1 MEREEIYSGIGTD
14 ESECYAFRIGFN
26 AAVVATIA
34 DALSENSEMRM
45 DTLVEA
51 LAAEF
56 ASQFNNFEDPPA
68 IIDDFMSAIVE
79 RILDNLEDSDSD
91 EISHAVTG
99 FEETMGYILGRTD
112 ARGAAKDVPADTMV
126 IECLRSTSS
135 CLRRGGAVPNVLRV
149 GSIWPR
155 G

>member
-1 MEREEIYSGIGTD
+1 MEREEIDSVIGTD

-26 AAVVATIA
+26 AAVIATIA

-56 ASQFNNFEDPPA
+56 ASQFNSFEDPPA
-68 IIDDFMSAIVE
+68 IIDDFLSAIVE
-79 RILDNLEDSDSD
+79 RILDNLEDSDPD
-91 EISHAVTG
+91 ENPMRSPVSKRPWDTSSA
-99 FEETMGYILGRTD
+99 RTD
-112 ARGAAKDVPADTMV
+112 ARGAAKDAPADTTV

-135 CLRRGGAVPNVLRV
+135 CLRRIRAVPSALRV
-149 GSIWPR
+149 GSIWIR

>member
-1 MEREEIYSGIGTD
+1 MEREEIDSGIGTD

-26 AAVVATIA
+26 AAVIATIA

-56 ASQFNNFEDPPA
+56 ASRFNSFEDPPA
-68 IIDDFMSAIVE
+68 IIDDFMSAILE
-79 RILDNLEDSDSD
+79 RILDNLEDSDPN

-99 FEETMGYILGRTD
+99 FEETMGCIFGPNGYEGCCK
-112 ARGAAKDVPADTMV
+112 G
-126 IECLRSTSS
+126 CS
-135 CLRRGGAVPNVLRV
+135 RRYDGD
-149 GSIWPR
+149 
-155 G
+155 